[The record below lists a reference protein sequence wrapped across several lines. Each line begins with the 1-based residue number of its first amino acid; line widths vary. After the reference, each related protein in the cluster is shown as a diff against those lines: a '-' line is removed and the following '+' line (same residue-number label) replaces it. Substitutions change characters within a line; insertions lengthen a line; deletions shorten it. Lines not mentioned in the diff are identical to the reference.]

1 MVYSFDFII
10 LISFSNVTLSIDMG
24 HFKVLYVIHL
34 FDIKWHFHCWLENL
48 KKKKF
53 CIKIFIFKLFGS
65 CMCKMWIKQAFTFSF
80 KKLIMWFPC
89 INLQVK
95 WLPCI
100 YFQTAWLPCII
111 LQIVLWLPRF
121 SLQLQ
126 DFHAWIDYFAWFDML
141 KFSKLLYTF
150 SKNFS
155 LVTNLMECQVTWKQ
169 SFNNLSFE
177 WSWNV
182 Y

>member
-1 MVYSFDFII
+1 MSAGSLFSIQIVHAVPMVYSFDFNI
-10 LISFSNVTLSIDMG
+10 LISFSNVTLSIEMG

-53 CIKIFIFKLFGS
+53 CIKIFIFILFGS

-111 LQIVLWLPRF
+111 LQIVYGYHASLYNCRIFMHELIILLDLICWNFQNCCIHFPRI
-121 SLQLQ
+121 L
-126 DFHAWIDYFAWFDML
+126 AWQPI
-141 KFSKLLYTF
+141 
-150 SKNFS
+150 
-155 LVTNLMECQVTWKQ
+155 
-169 SFNNLSFE
+169 
-177 WSWNV
+177 
-182 Y
+182 

>member
-1 MVYSFDFII
+1 MLLSMLQQQSYGEVSNQQLSAGSLFSIQIVHAVPMVYSFDFII

-48 KKKKF
+48 KKKKL
-53 CIKIFIFKLFGS
+53 CIKIFIFKLFGP
-65 CMCKMWIKQAFTFSF
+65 CMCKMRIKQAFTFSF
-80 KKLIMWFPC
+80 KKLIMCFPC

-100 YFQTAWLPCII
+100 YFTDCI
-111 LQIVLWLPRF
+111 WLPRF

-141 KFSKLLYTF
+141 KFSKLLLHF
-150 SKNFS
+150 PRI
-155 LVTNLMECQVTWKQ
+155 LAW
-169 SFNNLSFE
+169 
-177 WSWNV
+177 
-182 Y
+182 